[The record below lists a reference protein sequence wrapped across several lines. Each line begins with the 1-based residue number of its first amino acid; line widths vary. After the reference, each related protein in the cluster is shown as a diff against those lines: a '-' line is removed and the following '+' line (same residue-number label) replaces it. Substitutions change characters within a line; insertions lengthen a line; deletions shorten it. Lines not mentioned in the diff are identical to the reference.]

1 MKRRETR
8 RRRHA
13 DGEATTALLVVDM
26 LNPYD
31 HPEAEELAEHV
42 ANALPGVETL
52 LRRAGEA
59 EAPIVYVN
67 DNYGDWNSSA
77 EELARAATDGKH
89 PELVEPVLPQAG
101 HSFVVKARHSTFYE
115 TPLEY
120 LLDQMGVG
128 RLVLGG
134 QVTEQCIL
142 YSALDA
148 YVRHFDVVIPTDA
161 VAAIYDELGAAAL
174 KLMERNMSAELTRAD
189 AVDWG
194 GLS

>member
-1 MKRRETR
+1 MERRETR
-8 RRRHA
+8 RRRHDDDEGA
-13 DGEATTALLVVDM
+13 TALIVVDM

-31 HPEAEELAEHV
+31 HPEAEELAERV
-42 ANALPGVETL
+42 EGALPGVEDL
-52 LRRAGEA
+52 LRRAREA
-59 EAPIVYVN
+59 DAQVVYVN
-67 DNYGDWNSSA
+67 DNYGDWNSSS
-77 EELARAATDGKH
+77 EELARSAMNGKR
-89 PELVEPVLPQAG
+89 PDLVEPILPIEGQ
-101 HSFVVKARHSTFYE
+101 SFVVKARHSTFYE

-128 RLVLGG
+128 RLVFCG

-161 VAAIYDELGAAAL
+161 VAAIYDDLGDAAL
-174 KLMERNMSAELTRAD
+174 RLMERNMGAELVEAE

-194 GLS
+194 

>member
-120 LLDQMGVG
+120 LLDQLGVG
-128 RLVLGG
+128 RLVLSG

>member
-1 MKRRETR
+1 VKRRETR